1 MSHASCTRRPTPVS
15 GHTQQPRTALQ
26 PANLPRTTGS
36 LSALCLVSPFLLHS
50 ISLSLIYTLRISP
63 FRSSFSS
70 AQVVSQLFA
79 AFLNVPPLFSF
90 YGHLN
95 HPLQSPPPN
104 PYSRSHSFLKV
115 FYLTTLSFH
124 YSLLTAQ
131 QTIALSL
138 NKTGYPQKC
147 AVLDCYAACSGNCVH
162 TFRHNLLSFPLRRD

>member
-1 MSHASCTRRPTPVS
+1 MASKDPKLTAGHQTKTRRCCRCHAVVIQTEALYMSHASCTRRPTPVS

-90 YGHLN
+90 YGNLN
-95 HPLQSPPPN
+95 HPLQFPHPPQILILVPI
-104 PYSRSHSFLKV
+104 PS
-115 FYLTTLSFH
+115 
-124 YSLLTAQ
+124 
-131 QTIALSL
+131 
-138 NKTGYPQKC
+138 
-147 AVLDCYAACSGNCVH
+147 
-162 TFRHNLLSFPLRRD
+162 